1 MVWLMVWSVVI
12 NETWGTRL
20 CNVSCGVM
28 DVDVELL
35 GNLEPWCV
43 QKICAP
49 IRCKSLGI
57 FINITYLSLGIM
69 STCTCC
75 ATTEHICCASQMIG
89 SKPHVLSLVIV
100 MELISAVII
109 CVIADG
115 AHATLSRY
123 HVVALHLQTHV
134 RVWPRAS
141 DSDNQSDSGSY
152 AYK

>member
-1 MVWLMVWSVVI
+1 MVWSAVI

-43 QKICAP
+43 QKTCAQ

-57 FINITYLSLGIM
+57 FINITYLRLGIM
-69 STCTCC
+69 STSTCC
-75 ATTEHICCASQMIG
+75 ATTEDICCACQMIG
-89 SKPHVLSLVIV
+89 SKPHVLSLFIV
-100 MELISAVII
+100 MELMSAVII